1 MSISLKTQILDL
13 YDHDIAGLSQ
23 AMARKLALAIATFA
37 YKSDLTEATVEDLLN
52 YFPMRYED
60 RSNFIQ
66 IDGLSDGL
74 EASVELY
81 ARVAGGFQVG
91 KNRGPKA
98 PPLFIF
104 EITGGDFERT
114 RKPVVVWWFVSGK
127 GAFRIVNYWK
137 DRFERGTRFVAYG
150 KWEWDSRK
158 NTYAL
163 RINKPDELEILPA
176 AGDTESFGLLKN
188 LLSAES
194 ENSREETTSFSKSKD
209 KSQKAE
215 SGDDEEL
222 YEDFDT
228 PELAMIHVGRRVPV
242 YRKLGPFQ
250 TKRLREI
257 IYNVLENLDRSSIED
272 KLPPDLIER
281 QNLISRFQAIR
292 EIHFPPENSSISDY
306 ERARSAAHRRL
317 IFEEFFWVSFALQLK
332 RGDRSKEPKGTI
344 IEVSDKT
351 FERIQSL
358 LPFTLTGAQERVIK
372 RIFEDMQS
380 DAPMNRL
387 VQGDVGSGKTIVAF
401 LAMFAAMENGYQTA
415 LMAPTE
421 ILAEQHARNAK
432 KLFDSTPYKV
442 ELLTGSLRAAAKRKV
457 QSSIASGEIHAVVG
471 THAIIQDAVE
481 FEKLGLAVVDE
492 QHRFGV
498 MQRGELRAR
507 GYNPDILVM
516 TATPIPRS
524 LAMTVYGDL
533 DVSIIDELPPGRTPI
548 KTVVVGEDQRNG
560 VYKGIDREIK
570 LGRQIYIVYPLIEES
585 EKMDLK
591 AATKMYEELC
601 VNIFPQ
607 YKVGLLHGKMKPL
620 EKEEIMQQFSRGELQ
635 ILVSTTVIEV
645 GVDVPNASLM
655 IIEHAERFGL
665 SQLHQLRGRV
675 GRGAEQSFCV
685 LLTGDKK
692 TAVARERL
700 GIMEETTDGFRIA
713 EKDLEIR
720 GQGEILGTRQ
730 SGVQTF
736 KIGNIIRD
744 MEILETARHEAE
756 FYLTSK
762 RLTRETSILIELA
775 KADARFRLAGIG

>member
-1 MSISLKTQILDL
+1 
-13 YDHDIAGLSQ
+13 
-23 AMARKLALAIATFA
+23 
-37 YKSDLTEATVEDLLN
+37 
-52 YFPMRYED
+52 
-60 RSNFIQ
+60 
-66 IDGLSDGL
+66 
-74 EASVELY
+74 
-81 ARVAGGFQVG
+81 
-91 KNRGPKA
+91 
-98 PPLFIF
+98 
-104 EITGGDFERT
+104 
-114 RKPVVVWWFVSGK
+114 VVVWWFISGK
-127 GAFRIVNYWK
+127 GAYRIVNYWK
-137 DRFERGTRFVAYG
+137 ERFERGTRFVAYG
-150 KWEWDSRK
+150 KWEWDGRK
-158 NTYAL
+158 NTFAL
-163 RINKPDELEILPA
+163 RINKPDELEILPNFE
-176 AGDTESFGLLKN
+176 DIDSFGLLKN
-188 LLSAES
+188 LLTAEDVISKTSAPTGKFKP
-194 ENSREETTSFSKSKD
+194 NPKSKIQNP
-209 KSQKAE
+209 KS
-215 SGDDEEL
+215 DDEDL
-222 YEDFDT
+222 IEDADNPKF
-228 PELAMIHVGRRVPV
+228 AMIHVGRRVPV
-242 YRKLGPFQ
+242 YRKLGQFQ

-257 IYNVLENLDRSSIED
+257 VYNILQNLDKSSVKET
-272 KLPPDLIER
+272 LPDDLCKR
-281 QNLISRFQAIR
+281 QNLITRAAAVE
-292 EIHFPPENSSISDY
+292 EIHFPPEDSDISEY
-306 ERARSAAHRRL
+306 ASARSNAHRRL

-332 RGDRSKEPKGTI
+332 RGERTKEPKGTL
-344 IEVSDKT
+344 IEINDKIY
-351 FERIQSL
+351 ERINAL
-358 LPFTLTGAQERVIK
+358 LPFTLTGAQERVVK
-372 RIFEDMQS
+372 RIFDDMQS

-432 KLFDSTPYKV
+432 KIFAESNYRV
-442 ELLTGSLRAAAKRKV
+442 ELLTGSLRAAQKRRIQTEV
-457 QSSIASGEIHAVVG
+457 ASGEIHAVVG
-471 THAIIQDAVE
+471 THAVIQDAVE

-507 GYNPDILVM
+507 GFNPDILVM

-533 DVSIIDELPPGRTPI
+533 DVSVIDELPPGRTPI
-548 KTVVVGEDQRNG
+548 KTVVVGEDKRDG
-560 VYKGIDREIK
+560 VYKGIEREIA
-570 LGRQIYIVYPLIEES
+570 LGRQVYVVYPLIDES
-585 EKMDLK
+585 EKIDLK
-591 AATKMYEELC
+591 AATKMYEELRD
-601 VNIFPQ
+601 NIFPRF
-607 YKVGLLHGKMKPL
+607 KVGLLHGKMKGS
-620 EKEEIMQQFSRGELQ
+620 EKEEIMQKFVRGETH
-635 ILVSTTVIEV
+635 ILISTTVIEV

-744 MEILETARHEAE
+744 LEILDKARQEAE
-756 FYLTSK
+756 FYLTQK
-762 RLTRETSILIELA
+762 RLTGETSRLIEVT